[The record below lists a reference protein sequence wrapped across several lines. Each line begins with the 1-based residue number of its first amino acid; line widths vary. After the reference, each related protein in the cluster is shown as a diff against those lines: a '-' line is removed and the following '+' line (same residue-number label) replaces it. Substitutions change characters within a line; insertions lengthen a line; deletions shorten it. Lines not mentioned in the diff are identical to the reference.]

1 MYDVTVGIYPRERFS
16 VTGRCISA
24 LRRNTKLPFKLLVI
38 DCHMPD
44 RYRREVDRAVRDLDD
59 AEVIS
64 FDRYVLP
71 NESRNSLVE
80 AADTDYLCLLE
91 SDILVQENALQ
102 YMLETAK
109 ATGAAVVRP
118 TIYQR
123 RGVVHF
129 DRHLGEF
136 TDSVVATGQKARI
149 GPRTTPE
156 EYEPG
161 SHPRAVS
168 WSEFHCIL
176 LDKAAMGRVFPLDPD
191 LSEPEHVD
199 FSLRLRAADAPIIYE
214 PRAVVRLV
222 PPPPVERK
230 EREFFRFRWDLEKS
244 RVSHQ
249 RFRERWNLD
258 YGGVHDWVSTVPA
271 RENWLSY
278 LTLRSRSY
286 LARLAPKGR
295 AAKPEG
301 SAQKLP

>member
-24 LRRNTKLPFKLLVI
+24 LRRNTKPAFKLIII
-38 DCHMPD
+38 DCDTPA
-44 RYRREVDRAVRDLDD
+44 RYRREVDRAVGDLDD
-59 AEVIS
+59 VEIIR

-71 NESRNSLVE
+71 NESRNSVVE
-80 AADTDYLCLLE
+80 AAETDYVCLLE

-123 RGVVHF
+123 RGIVHF

-136 TDSVVATGQKARI
+136 TDPVVATGQKGRI
-149 GPRTTPE
+149 GPTTAPE

-176 LDKAAMGRVFPLDPD
+176 LRRAAMKDVFPLDPD

-199 FSLRLRAADAPIIYE
+199 FSLRLRAADASIIYE

-244 RVSHQ
+244 RESHQ

-258 YGGVHDWVSTVPA
+258 YGGVHNWVSTVPA
-271 RENWLSY
+271 RESWLSY
-278 LTLRSRSY
+278 VTMRSRSY
-286 LARLAPKGR
+286 LARFAPKGR
-295 AAKPEG
+295 TSKPEG
-301 SAQKLP
+301 SAQNVP